1 MVKLYSSG
9 CTRCGM
15 IENILR
21 AKKIEYQV
29 THDESVY
36 LDIAHKN
43 NITVMPFAEIDGKI
57 YNSNELQKWLSAQ
70 I

>member
-9 CTRCGM
+9 CTRCNM

-21 AKKIEYQV
+21 AKNIEYEV
-29 THDESVY
+29 THDETHY
-36 LDIAHKN
+36 LNIANDN

-57 YNSNELQKWLSAQ
+57 YNSMELQRW
-70 I
+70 INER

>member
-9 CTRCGM
+9 CTRCGI

-21 AKKIEYQV
+21 AKNIEYEV
-29 THDESVY
+29 TRDATVY
-36 LDIAHKN
+36 LGIANKN

-57 YNSNELQKWLSAQ
+57 YNSMELQQWLNER
-70 I
+70 